1 MESARLGVHTG
12 AEFNTGRRVE
22 DHEDRLRRTRRV
34 AIIAVVA
41 WTLFA
46 IIDWYIVAFLAPGR
60 LWFYLSL
67 RGIGMV
73 TLLGFTMVVYASKE
87 PSSLTLRVA
96 DTVVSVTL
104 SSLITVSCLE
114 FGGIESPLAMGVML
128 ILLCRSFAFL
138 DHWKRSI
145 VPFGLVVISYP
156 LTLLAMA
163 VVSERIALQFGD
175 SRAVAAFF
183 LNLMFVTG
191 AGSMA
196 VAGGHM
202 LWTLK
207 RQLYNSR
214 ALGRYK
220 LKKRIGAGGMGE
232 VWLAHHHALRR
243 DVAVKILRP
252 ENSSDERAVGR
263 FEREVRAT
271 SELVHPN
278 TIRVFDYGVTSDG
291 LWYYAMELLKG
302 CDLYEE
308 VKVNGVMEPVRAAR
322 LVGQA
327 ARALHEAHRRG
338 IIHRDIKPE
347 NLFLTSLDGEGEFV
361 KVLDFGLAKLVEKRE
376 ETDKS
381 LTQAGWAVGTPLW
394 VSPEV
399 VLGGHA
405 EPRSDIYGLGAVL
418 YYLLCACT
426 PFPAKNIMAVMHGH
440 VREKIKR
447 PSERIGAPV
456 NTALEDIAL
465 RALSKDPSDRFGD
478 AAQMAEALEEFARL
492 GLSKKAQL
500 DEHLAGTQKD
510 EVERTFSPELD
521 KDTIAKDVV
530 ETSVDTTVLPA
541 TASVLA
547 P

>member
-1 MESARLGVHTG
+1 MESARVSVRTG
-12 AEFNTGRRVE
+12 AEFNTSRGVE

-34 AIIAVVA
+34 AIIAVAA

-46 IIDWYIVAFLAPGR
+46 VIDWYIVAFLAPGR

-73 TLLGFTMVVYASKE
+73 TLLGFTFVVFASKE
-87 PSSLTLRVA
+87 PSSLLLRVS
-96 DTVVSVTL
+96 DTTVSVVL
-104 SSLITVSCLE
+104 SALITVSCLE

-156 LTLLAMA
+156 LTLLGMA
-163 VVSERIALQFGD
+163 LVWDRIAVQFGD

-191 AGSMA
+191 AGGMA

-202 LWTLK
+202 VWTLK

-232 VWLAHHHALRR
+232 IWLAHHHALRR

-252 ENSSDERAVGR
+252 ENASDERAIAR

-271 SELVHPN
+271 SELAHPN
-278 TIRVFDYGVTSDG
+278 TIRVFDYGVTRDG
-291 LWYYAMELLKG
+291 IWYYAMELLKG
-302 CDLYEE
+302 RDLHEE
-308 VKVNGVMEPVRAAR
+308 IRTQGVMDPKRAAR

-327 ARALHEAHRRG
+327 ARALHEAHSRG

-347 NLFLTSLDGEGEFV
+347 NLFLTSLEGEGEFV
-361 KVLDFGLAKLVEKRE
+361 KVLDFGLAKLTEKRE
-376 ETDKS
+376 DSDKS

-399 VLGGHA
+399 VMGGHA
-405 EPRSDIYGLGAVL
+405 DGRSDMYGLGAVL

-426 PFPAKNIMAVMHGH
+426 PFHAKDIMGVMQGH
-440 VREKIKR
+440 ASQEIKR
-447 PSERIGAPV
+447 PSERVGAPIHKE
-456 NTALEDIAL
+456 LEDIAL
-465 RALSKDPSDRFGD
+465 RAMAKNPSDRFADIGE
-478 AAQMAEALEEFARL
+478 MAIALEDCGFGDGAEKTEEDK
-492 GLSKKAQL
+492 GLNTNAL
-500 DEHLAGTQKD
+500 RAM
-510 EVERTFSPELD
+510 ERTFSPVLPKEASG
-521 KDTIAKDVV
+521 DTLENSI
-530 ETSVDTTVLPA
+530 ETSIETAVLPA
-541 TASVLA
+541 V
-547 P
+547 